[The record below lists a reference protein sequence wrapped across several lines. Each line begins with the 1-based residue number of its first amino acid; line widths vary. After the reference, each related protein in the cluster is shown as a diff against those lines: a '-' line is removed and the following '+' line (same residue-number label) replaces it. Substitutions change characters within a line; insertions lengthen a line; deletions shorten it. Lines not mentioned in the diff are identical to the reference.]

1 MNQANKVVRNM
12 LTLPLQCQRGS
23 GDCVT
28 VPFPSAQQEGKL
40 IRITKN
46 TEVSV
51 NTKYIHMP
59 SGDE

>member
-1 MNQANKVVRNM
+1 M

-23 GDCVT
+23 GVCVT

-59 SGDE
+59 SGDEWKV